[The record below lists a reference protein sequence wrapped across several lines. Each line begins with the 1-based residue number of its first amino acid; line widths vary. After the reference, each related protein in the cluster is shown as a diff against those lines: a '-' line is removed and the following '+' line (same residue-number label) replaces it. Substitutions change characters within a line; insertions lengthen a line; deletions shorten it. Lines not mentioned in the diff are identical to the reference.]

1 MDDKLKAIDEIFPG
15 ITNLMPAKDRQNQL
29 VWANVQKRA
38 EDIAK
43 YNAVN
48 ADRKLEVP
56 EKLQLG

>member
-1 MDDKLKAIDEIFPG
+1 
-15 ITNLMPAKDRQNQL
+15 MPAKDRQNQL

-38 EDIAK
+38 EDIDK